1 VNRITLPIA
10 AFLLTTTTAFAQQP
24 AAVSD
29 PAAQELQDS
38 WKALQTDIQ
47 RVFNALGGYANDRN
61 AKVAQA
67 QKTIAADG
75 ETIGKLQKSVA
86 EANAKVSNANART
99 SEAQQQLT
107 AVQRQL
113 ADARRAQTTLP
124 TRAVPGAWTGPIGH
138 VDPGAQSHPMSTP
151 SGAR

>member
-1 VNRITLPIA
+1 MNRITTSIA
-10 AFLLTTTTAFAQQP
+10 ALLLTTTAAFAQQP
-24 AAVSD
+24 TAIPD

-61 AKVAQA
+61 AKLAQA

-75 ETIGKLQKSVA
+75 ETIGKLQKSVV
-86 EANAKVSNANART
+86 EANART

-124 TRAVPGAWTGPIGH
+124 TRAVPALGH
-138 VDPGAQSHPMSTP
+138 VNPGPQSHPIVP
-151 SGAR
+151 PGAR